1 MTNHSCPANNM
12 LHMIKHDPSVV
23 QISSKLHLHDEAI
36 PLPTPFIDILKMKTF
51 LSYNLT
57 WELTFLDVIIITL
70 GLQINNVIYIA
81 TAYTMLESSN
91 QVTNV
96 G

>member
-1 MTNHSCPANNM
+1 M